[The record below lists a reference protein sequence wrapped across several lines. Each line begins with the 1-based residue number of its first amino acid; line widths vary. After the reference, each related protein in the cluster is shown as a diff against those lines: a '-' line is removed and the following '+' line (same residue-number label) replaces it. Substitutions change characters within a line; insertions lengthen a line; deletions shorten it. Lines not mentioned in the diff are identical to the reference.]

1 MPCLLALLALEH
13 LALDPAGKLTFATHN
28 RRSSKRRHRLRASK
42 RTVGSGSSLGGFRA
56 VPRRLVLTNGVAAA
70 VIITI
75 TDLFSQRHKKSPRRL
90 MLTNGV
96 AAAAIIT
103 VTDLSSQVG
112 FMYLLTRS
120 ATNRNAQIEDK
131 YKYAVTGNGN
141 QQRGRWRR
149 TARKAAA
156 SAEGDDACAE
166 GSSAHGREGRKEE
179 RGSSSA
185 SMAVGPEDE
194 SGGDGLAMRRGG
206 RAASTPKERAE
217 RG

>member
-1 MPCLLALLALEH
+1 MTTAISKEAIAQVSPFYDSLLI
-13 LALDPAGKLTFATHN
+13 TFATHN

-75 TDLFSQRHKKSPRRL
+75 TDLFSQ
-90 MLTNGV
+90 
-96 AAAAIIT
+96 
-103 VTDLSSQVG
+103 
-112 FMYLLTRS
+112 
-120 ATNRNAQIEDK
+120 TNRNAQIEDK